1 MRVER
6 RGSLAQGVGLDAG
19 TWLPLTILVAVSQIL
34 CVLICKVGMLL
45 LHTREGCHETQVR
58 VVRKALCQLPFT
70 SYL

>member
-1 MRVER
+1 MEC

-19 TWLPLTILVAVSQIL
+19 TRLPLTILVAVSQIL
-34 CVLICKVGMLL
+34 CVICKVGMLL
-45 LHTREGCHETQVR
+45 LHTREGCHETQLC